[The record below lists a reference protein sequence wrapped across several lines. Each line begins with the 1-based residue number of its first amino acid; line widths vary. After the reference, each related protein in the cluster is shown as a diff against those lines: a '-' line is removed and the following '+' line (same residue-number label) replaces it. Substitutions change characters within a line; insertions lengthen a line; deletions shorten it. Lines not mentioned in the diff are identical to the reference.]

1 MFLKTLLIYFQKI
14 CFFNYENLKKTMS
27 RKESKFYVIS
37 FIDPRIIFLKKKILK
52 PCAIKTHI
60 QIPQKN
66 GKSEGSR

>member
-27 RKESKFYVIS
+27 RKES
-37 FIDPRIIFLKKKILK
+37 RIIFLKKKILK
-52 PCAIKTHI
+52 PCAIRTHI